1 MALSSG
7 STPRLCLPCHVS
19 SALNDF
25 STACFASQARVSATS
40 SGSCG
45 MEEFTLTQDR
55 GRQRGNDMSSPL
67 ETAAGPNEDIGGDAR
82 SSQRLVGEATAAA
95 LGCRVVRHEHHEI
108 VVAVFVRIAACD
120 GAKQIDTVRSVS
132 ADETLDHEAKP
143 GVMLEDR
150 VCHRWA
156 RPGAG
161 IALHRHRDAVVAV
174 R

>member
-1 MALSSG
+1 MFDTGHRFERS
-7 STPRLCLPCHVS
+7 RLDQSLGRVE
-19 SALNDF
+19 N
-25 STACFASQARVSATS
+25 ASERGAAPHLL
-40 SGSCG
+40 
-45 MEEFTLTQDR
+45 EEFTLTQDR

-132 ADETLDHEAKP
+132 ADETL
-143 GVMLEDR
+143 
-150 VCHRWA
+150 
-156 RPGAG
+156 
-161 IALHRHRDAVVAV
+161 
-174 R
+174 